1 MIGLWV
7 RKELKGEIAER
18 ALEQNRTVS
27 NYIETLLMEHLKDNK
42 QTGETNTVT
51 PQK

>member
-18 ALEQNRTVS
+18 ALEQHRTVS
-27 NYIETLLMEHLKDNK
+27 NYIETLLMDHLKENK
-42 QTGETNTVT
+42 QTGETNTVK